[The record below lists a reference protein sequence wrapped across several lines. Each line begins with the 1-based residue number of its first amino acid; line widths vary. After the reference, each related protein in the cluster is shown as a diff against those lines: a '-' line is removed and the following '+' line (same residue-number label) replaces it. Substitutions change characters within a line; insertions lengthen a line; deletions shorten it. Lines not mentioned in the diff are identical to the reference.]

1 MNQYKTLFEQQSYQD
16 ALDYY
21 QATLAHFDLPVW
33 DYVILTASNEAQ
45 AEGYKAQISY
55 RQQKG
60 QLPSATHFAVIPDLN
75 GQRIGSG
82 GATLSAI
89 RYVHQ
94 HAGTF
99 ASKRILCIH
108 SGGDSKRVPQYSAC
122 GKLFSPVPRQLPDGR
137 RSTLFDEFMIG
148 MSTVVSRISEG
159 MLVCSGDVLLLF
171 NALQIDF
178 YGAGAA
184 ALSIKEKVE
193 TGKNHGVYLRDA
205 SGNVGRFLHKQT
217 IETLTQAG
225 AVDNRGN
232 VDIDTGAVIL
242 RSDVLTDLYK
252 LINTDEAYRR
262 FVNERAR
269 LSFYADFLYPLASE
283 SNRIKEKLNG
293 LSPVQYRIQNGFAA

>member
-45 AEGYKAQISY
+45 AEGYEAQISY

-60 QLPSATHFAVIPDLN
+60 QLPSATHLAVIPDLN

-108 SGGDSKRVPQYSAC
+108 SGGTASAC
-122 GKLFSPVPRQLPDGR
+122 LSIRLA
-137 RSTLFDEFMIG
+137 
-148 MSTVVSRISEG
+148 VS
-159 MLVCSGDVLLLF
+159 CSARCRV
-171 NALQIDF
+171 NSRM
-178 YGAGAA
+178 AA
-184 ALSIKEKVE
+184 APHCSM
-193 TGKNHGVYLRDA
+193 
-205 SGNVGRFLHKQT
+205 S
-217 IETLTQAG
+217 
-225 AVDNRGN
+225 
-232 VDIDTGAVIL
+232 
-242 RSDVLTDLYK
+242 S
-252 LINTDEAYRR
+252 
-262 FVNERAR
+262 
-269 LSFYADFLYPLASE
+269 
-283 SNRIKEKLNG
+283 
-293 LSPVQYRIQNGFAA
+293 